1 MKKVI
6 VTVEN
11 GIIEAI
17 NVPDGIEV
25 EIRDFD
31 SAPYYASEDS
41 ESVQY
46 FDDKP
51 AIVGIYTHEGVK

>member
-6 VTVEN
+6 ITIEN
-11 GIIEAI
+11 GIIEATDI
-17 NVPDGIEV
+17 PDGIEV

-31 SAPYYASEDS
+31 SAPYYVNEATDG
-41 ESVQY
+41 VQY